1 MFRGNAEDTIP
12 YHIVKKSKD
21 RLRDPACK
29 LQSEITQP
37 ILLFFDISVHHH
49 HQSIISLP
57 GETTRLCLET
67 VGEFGGVESDEEG
80 ESEVGEAEESISTM
94 SFL

>member
-1 MFRGNAEDTIP
+1 MSPAITLFS
-12 YHIVKKSKD
+12 IVT
-21 RLRDPACK
+21 LFEK
-29 LQSEITQP
+29 LY
-37 ILLFFDISVHHH
+37 LHHH
-49 HQSIISLP
+49 HQSITISLP
-57 GETTRLCLET
+57 GETTRLCLEA